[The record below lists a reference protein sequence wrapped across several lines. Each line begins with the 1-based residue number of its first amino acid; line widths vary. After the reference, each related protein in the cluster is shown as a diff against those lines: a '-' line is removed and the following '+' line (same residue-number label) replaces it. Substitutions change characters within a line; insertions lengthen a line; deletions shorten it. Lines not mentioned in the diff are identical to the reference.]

1 MEKGLI
7 KMPERAELLIHSD
20 LGRIKIE
27 KEIELSKRYDIFK
40 VKSENMVPGNSDE
53 KPVKL
58 FKICELSH
66 DEKYPRR
73 EAMENVISSL
83 ARNNDGEFNFVYF
96 LDGNNDKVSVYLGI
110 ANAKGKSGTKSKL
123 NVSDFFEVLESSFR
137 GNFTGS
143 NVEELKRDA
152 DNKKDEDDKKDE
164 VKIGSI
170 ELQKKIGYIVGV
182 PSLSKHDKS
191 QLTTDF
197 QGIDRLINA
206 MRGTKS
212 WQLMLVCEVVS
223 YENICEFKK
232 RFNEEYDRLAPLQY
246 VDQNIGFSHAKSEGS
261 SHAESTSKGKN
272 KTISENHGDSRDSKG
287 TSTGTNEGTSTSDTD
302 QRSESNTR
310 SLSGTRKYEN
320 KEVTEIIEYF
330 KKILTERINTALT
343 KGFFKTAIYTFA
355 SDKVEL
361 MKLQNNIISI
371 FQGDESSFCSLHPVI
386 VDETDEKLEDLKK
399 KIAFCRILEKDATN
413 SDSLLPVINST
424 PCMENKLSFATY
436 LTPKEISIVAGIPT
450 KEVNGIS
457 LRESVE
463 FGVNIPPQQDSD
475 KIKLGFI
482 LDRGSELKENKVSL
496 TKSDLNKHI
505 FVAGVT
511 GAGKTVT
518 CQKILLES
526 GCPWCVIEP
535 AKTEYRKLINKNEK
549 DEKIS
554 VFTLGNENCSPFR
567 LNPFELMRGETVAAH
582 ADMLKAAFTASF
594 SMEAAMPQLVEE
606 AVYKVYEK
614 KGWDLDDT
622 GDEKKR
628 DFPNISE
635 FTEALK
641 EVCKDKEFGERLQ
654 GEYSGSLI
662 ARFGSLERGGKGA
675 MLNCRKSFDFEEL
688 IGQKIV
694 FELEELKD
702 PADKALLMSLI
713 LMKLAHA
720 AKLKYK
726 KDKNFRH
733 ITLIEE
739 AHRVLS
745 KPEPGVADSKK
756 YGVQVFA
763 DMIAEVRKYGESFII
778 TDQIPAQLTPE
789 VIKNTNTKII
799 HKIFSKDDKE
809 IVGSTMSLNDKQKD
823 YLSKMKVG
831 EAVMFSQGW
840 DKAVN
845 VKIKMTDEKLLEE
858 PDDDEVREKCADKYL
873 LNERKFV
880 KFINR
885 ICNQDSE
892 EKIPEFKLEGI
903 DQAEFVTRFVESLA
917 IGAKKHEEAEKF
929 IKGIL
934 ESGLTIREVRESE
947 FYYYFCN

>member
-1 MEKGLI
+1 MENL
-7 KMPERAELLIHSD
+7 PEKVKKQ
-20 LGRIKIE
+20 LGDIALYEEMKERID
-27 KEIELSKRYDIFK
+27 LSKRYNLFK
-40 VKSENMVPGNSDE
+40 VSPQNMRLIKEEDDIPISM
-53 KPVKL
+53 L

-73 EAMENVISSL
+73 EAMENVISAMAL
-83 ARNNDGEFNFVYF
+83 NNSSTFNFVYF
-96 LDGNNDKVSVYLGI
+96 LDGNEDNVSVYVGI
-110 ANAKGKSGTKSKL
+110 ADTGSETDL
-123 NVSDFFEVLESSFR
+123 NVSDFLKVLQSSFSGNFAGSVLEDLENNGFER
-137 GNFTGS
+137 LREKIKN
-143 NVEELKRDA
+143 
-152 DNKKDEDDKKDE
+152 NKF
-164 VKIGSI
+164 GF
-170 ELQKKIGYIVGV
+170 IVGV

-191 QLTTDF
+191 QLSTDF

-206 MRGTKS
+206 MRGVKS
-212 WQLMLVCEVVS
+212 WQVILVCEAVS
-223 YENICEFKK
+223 YEEICEFKK
-232 RFNEEYDRLAPLQY
+232 QFHREYDRLAPLQY
-246 VDQNIGFSHAKSEGS
+246 ADKNFGFSHAE
-261 SHAESTSKGKN
+261 SKGN
-272 KTISENHGDSRDSKG
+272 SETRSKTEGTSRSTTENHGDSSDSEGK
-287 TSTGTNEGTSTSDTD
+287 SHGTSTSK
-302 QRSESNTR
+302 SESKTEQKGETNT
-310 SLSGTRKYEN
+310 LSGSATRKFEN
-320 KEVTEIIEYF
+320 KEVSEIIEYF
-330 KKILTERINTALT
+330 KKVLSERINVALT
-343 KGFFKTAIYTFA
+343 KGLFKTALYTFA
-355 SDKVEL
+355 SDKMEL
-361 MKLQNNIISI
+361 VKLQNNIISI

-386 VDETDEKLEDLKK
+386 IDDADDELKK
-399 KIAFCRILEKDATN
+399 RVVSFRILTSGNNCNDF
-413 SDSLLPVINST
+413 LLPVINST
-424 PCMENKLSFATY
+424 PCISGTLSFATY
-436 LTPKEISIVAGIPT
+436 MTPKEISIVAGIPT

-463 FGVNIPPQQDSD
+463 FGVNIPRQQDDD
-475 KIKLGFI
+475 KIELGFI
-482 LDRGSELKENKVSL
+482 LDRGSELEQNKVFL

-535 AKTEYRKLINKNEK
+535 AKTEYRSLINKNKK

-675 MLNCRKSFDFEEL
+675 MLNCRKSFDFEKL
-688 IGQKIV
+688 IEQKIV

-726 KDKNFRH
+726 EYKEKDKKFRH

-745 KPEPGVADSKK
+745 KPEPGLADSKK

-763 DMIAEVRKYGESFII
+763 DMIAEVRKYGESFVI

-799 HKIFSKDDKE
+799 HKIFSRDDKE

-845 VKIKMTDEKLLEE
+845 VKIKMTDEKLQEE
-858 PDDDEVREKCADKYL
+858 PDDKEVCEKCADKYL
-873 LNERKFV
+873 LNERRFIKFIKETRSSKSSKDDFPTFELKEMEDDDFV
-880 KFINR
+880 K
-885 ICNQDSE
+885 
-892 EKIPEFKLEGI
+892 
-903 DQAEFVTRFVESLA
+903 RFVENST
-917 IGAKKHEEAEKF
+917 ISTEK
-929 IKGIL
+929 I
-934 ESGLTIREVRESE
+934 
-947 FYYYFCN
+947 

>member
-1 MEKGLI
+1 MENL
-7 KMPERAELLIHSD
+7 PEKVKKQ
-20 LGRIKIE
+20 LGGDIALYEEVKERID
-27 KEIELSKRYDIFK
+27 LSKRYDLFK
-40 VKSENMVPGNSDE
+40 VAPQNMCLIKEDDPPISM
-53 KPVKL
+53 L

-73 EAMENVISSL
+73 EAMENVISAMAL
-83 ARNNDGEFNFVYF
+83 NNNSTFNFVYF
-96 LDGNNDKVSVYLGI
+96 LDGNEDNVSVYVGI
-110 ANAKGKSGTKSKL
+110 ADTGSETDL
-123 NVSDFFEVLESSFR
+123 NVSDFLEVLQSSFS
-137 GNFTGS
+137 GNFAGS
-143 NVEELKRDA
+143 VLEDLENNGFERLRKRIEN
-152 DNKKDEDDKKDE
+152 NKF
-164 VKIGSI
+164 GF
-170 ELQKKIGYIVGV
+170 IVGV

-191 QLTTDF
+191 QLSTDF

-206 MRGTKS
+206 MRGVKS
-212 WQLMLVCEVVS
+212 WQVILVCEAVS
-223 YENICEFKK
+223 YEEICEFKK
-232 RFNEEYDRLAPLQY
+232 QFHREYDRLAPLQY
-246 VDQNIGFSHAKSEGS
+246 ADKNFGFSHAENKGNSETRSKTEGTS
-261 SHAESTSKGKN
+261 RST
-272 KTISENHGDSRDSKG
+272 TENHGDSSDSEGK
-287 TSTGTNEGTSTSDTD
+287 SHGTSTSK
-302 QRSESNTR
+302 SESKTEQKGETNT
-310 SLSGTRKYEN
+310 LSGSATRKFEN
-320 KEVTEIIEYF
+320 KEVSEIIEYF
-330 KKILTERINTALT
+330 KKVLSERINVALT
-343 KGFFKTAIYTFA
+343 KGLFKTAFYTFA
-355 SDKVEL
+355 SDKMEL
-361 MKLQNNIISI
+361 VKLQNNIISI

-386 VDETDEKLEDLKK
+386 IDDADDELKK
-399 KIAFCRILEKDATN
+399 RVVSFRILTSGNNCRDL
-413 SDSLLPVINST
+413 LLPVINST
-424 PCMENKLSFATY
+424 PCISETLSFATY
-436 LTPKEISIVAGIPT
+436 MTPKEISIVAGIPT

-463 FGVNIPPQQDSD
+463 FGVNIPPQQDDD
-475 KIKLGFI
+475 KIELGFI
-482 LDRGSELKENKVSL
+482 LDRGSELEQNKVSL

-535 AKTEYRKLINKNEK
+535 AKTEYRSLINKK

-567 LNPFELMRGETVAAH
+567 LNPFELMRGETLSAH

-675 MLNCRKSFDFEEL
+675 MLNCRKSFDFAKL
-688 IGQKIV
+688 IEQKIV

-726 KDKNFRH
+726 EYKEKDKKFRH

-745 KPEPGVADSKK
+745 KPEPGLADSKK

-763 DMIAEVRKYGESFII
+763 DMIAEVRKYGESFVI

-799 HKIFSKDDKE
+799 HKIFSRDDKE

-831 EAVMFSQGW
+831 EAVIFSQGW

-845 VKIKMTDEKLLEE
+845 VKIKMTDEKLPEE
-858 PDDDEVREKCADKYL
+858 PDDKEVCEKCADKYL
-873 LNERKFV
+873 LNERRFI
-880 KFINR
+880 KFIKETR
-885 ICNQDSE
+885 SSKSSKDVF
-892 EKIPEFKLEGI
+892 PTFKLEEME
-903 DQAEFVTRFVESLA
+903 DDDFVKKFVENSTISTEKYREA
-917 IGAKKHEEAEKF
+917 IEF
-929 IKGIL
+929 FSNIL
-934 ESGLTIREVRESE
+934 KRNLTISEFRRKSE
-947 FYYYFCN
+947 FYYDFCN

>member
-1 MEKGLI
+1 MTQEIMMPILSESEKSLVSAVPA
-7 KMPERAELLIHSD
+7 K
-20 LGRIKIE
+20 E
-27 KEIELSKRYDIFK
+27 KIELSKRYEIFK
-40 VKSENMVPGNSDE
+40 VESKDMVPGNSDE

-83 ARNNDGEFNFVYF
+83 AQNNDGEFNFVYF

-110 ANAKGKSGTKSKL
+110 ANAKGESGTKSKL

-152 DNKKDEDDKKDE
+152 DDKKDE

-212 WQLMLVCEVVS
+212 WQLMLVCEAVS

-232 RFNEEYDRLAPLQY
+232 QFNEEYDRLAPLQY
-246 VDQNIGFSHAKSEGS
+246 VDASLGLSQAENKGNSETRSKTQGTNR
-261 SHAESTSKGKN
+261 ST
-272 KTISENHGDSRDSKG
+272 TENHGDSSDSYGKSHG
-287 TSTGTNEGTSTSDTD
+287 TSKSTTESKTEQEGETITHSKNASI
-302 QRSESNTR
+302 
-310 SLSGTRKYEN
+310 KFEN

-330 KKILTERINTALT
+330 KKVLTERINTALT

-386 VDETDEKLEDLKK
+386 VDETDEKLKELRKN
-399 KIAFCRILEKDATN
+399 IAFCRILEKDATN

-424 PCMENKLSFATY
+424 PCIENKLSFATY

-463 FGVNIPPQQDSD
+463 FGVNIPPQQDGD
-475 KIKLGFI
+475 KIELGFI

-518 CQKILLES
+518 CQKILLKS

-535 AKTEYRKLINKNEK
+535 AKTEYRKLINKK
-549 DEKIS
+549 GEKIH

-567 LNPFELMRGETVAAH
+567 LNPFELMRGETVSAH

-702 PADKALLMSLI
+702 PADKAFLMSLI

-726 KDKNFRH
+726 ENKDFRH

-763 DMIAEVRKYGESFII
+763 DMIAEVRKYGESFVI

-845 VKIKMTDEKLLEE
+845 VKIKMTDEKLPETDD
-858 PDDDEVREKCADKYL
+858 PDDDYVREKCADKYL
-873 LNERKFV
+873 LNERR
-880 KFINR
+880 FI
-885 ICNQDSE
+885 
-892 EKIPEFKLEGI
+892 
-903 DQAEFVTRFVESLA
+903 
-917 IGAKKHEEAEKF
+917 KF
-929 IKGIL
+929 IKETQSSKSSKDDFPTFELEEMEDDDFVKKFVENSTISTKKYKEAEEFFSKIL
-934 ESGLTIREVRESE
+934 KRNLTISEFRGKSE
-947 FYYYFCN
+947 FYCDFCN

>member
-1 MEKGLI
+1 MEKGLV
-7 KMPERAELLIHSD
+7 KMPERAEVLIHSD
-20 LGRIKIE
+20 LERIKIE

-40 VKSENMVPGNSDE
+40 VKSDDMVLSNDEE
-53 KPVKL
+53 KPVQL
-58 FKICELSH
+58 FRICELSH

-73 EAMENVISSL
+73 EAMENVISSM

-96 LDGNNDKVSVYLGI
+96 LDGNNDRVSVYLGI
-110 ANAKGKSGTKSKL
+110 SNAKKSTI
-123 NVSDFFEVLESSFR
+123 NVKDFFEILESSFR

-143 NVEELKRDA
+143 NVEKLKTDEKE
-152 DNKKDEDDKKDE
+152 KKD
-164 VKIGSI
+164 ISSI
-170 ELQKKIGYIVGV
+170 KLQKKVGYIVGV

-191 QLTTDF
+191 QLSTDF

-206 MRGTKS
+206 MRGTES
-212 WQLMLVCEVVS
+212 WQVMLVCEAVS
-223 YENICEFKK
+223 FENICEFKK
-232 RFNEEYDRLAPLQY
+232 QFNEEYDRIAPYQY
-246 VDQNIGFSHAKSEGS
+246 IDKSFGL
-261 SHAESTSKGKN
+261 SHAENKGSSETKSKTEGTNKST
-272 KTISENHGDSRDSKG
+272 SENHGDSNDSHGKSRG
-287 TSTGTNEGTSTSDTD
+287 TSKSTTESKTEQEGETITHSQNASI
-302 QRSESNTR
+302 
-310 SLSGTRKYEN
+310 KFEN

-330 KKILTERINTALT
+330 KKVLTERINTALT

-355 SDKVEL
+355 SDKLEL

-386 VDETDEKLEDLKK
+386 VDETDEKLSELRK
-399 KIAFCRILEKDATN
+399 KIASCRILEQDF
-413 SDSLLPVINST
+413 SDGDMLLPVINST

-463 FGVNIPPQQDSD
+463 FGVNIPQQQDE
-475 KIKLGFI
+475 IELGFI
-482 LDRGSELKENKVSL
+482 LDRGSELKQNKVCL

-518 CQKILLES
+518 CQKILLKS
-526 GCPWCVIEP
+526 KCPWCVIEP
-535 AKTEYRKLINKNEK
+535 AKTEYRKLINKK
-549 DEKIS
+549 GEKIR

-567 LNPFELMRGETVAAH
+567 LNPFELMHGETVSAH

-606 AVYKVYEK
+606 AVYDAYDK
-614 KGWDLDDT
+614 KNWDLEDT
-622 GDEKKR
+622 FGGENENR
-628 DFPNISE
+628 EFPNMGDFLNSLE
-635 FTEALK
+635 S
-641 EVCKDKEFGERLQ
+641 VCRNKNFGDRLQ
-654 GEYSGSLI
+654 GEYLGSLV
-662 ARFGSLERGGKGA
+662 ARFKSLTLGNKGA
-675 MLNCRKSFDFEEL
+675 MLNCRKSIFNFEEL
-688 IGQKIV
+688 IEQKIV

-702 PADKALLMSLI
+702 PADKAFLMSLI

-726 KDKNFRH
+726 NDKNFRH

-799 HKIFSKDDKE
+799 HKIFAKDDKE
-809 IVGSTMSLNDKQKD
+809 IVGNTMALNDKQKD

-845 VKIKMTDEKLLEE
+845 VKITMAAEHLDE
-858 PDDDEVREKCADKYL
+858 PDDDEIREKCADKYL
-873 LNERKFV
+873 LNERKFK
-880 KFINR
+880 KFISKNCPMDGSDP
-885 ICNQDSE
+885 ISKFELKEIGEDDFIEQ
-892 EKIPEFKLEGI
+892 
-903 DQAEFVTRFVESLA
+903 FVKNSSINAGE
-917 IGAKKHEEAEKF
+917 HEEAKEFLGK
-929 IKGIL
+929 ILKGNL
-934 ESGLTIREVRESE
+934 KCREVCESR
-947 FYYYFCN
+947 FCDYFFN

>member
-20 LGRIKIE
+20 LERIKIE

-40 VKSENMVPGNSDE
+40 VKSENMVPGNNDE
-53 KPVKL
+53 KPVQL
-58 FKICELSH
+58 FRICELSH

-73 EAMENVISSL
+73 EAMENVISSM
-83 ARNNDGEFNFVYF
+83 ARNNDGKFNFVYF
-96 LDGNNDKVSVYLGI
+96 LDGNNDRVSVYLGI
-110 ANAKGKSGTKSKL
+110 SNAKKSTI
-123 NVSDFFEVLESSFR
+123 NVKDFFEILESSFR

-143 NVEELKRDA
+143 NVEKLKTDEKE
-152 DNKKDEDDKKDE
+152 KKD
-164 VKIGSI
+164 ISSI
-170 ELQKKIGYIVGV
+170 KLQKKVGYIVGV

-191 QLTTDF
+191 QLSTDF

-206 MRGTKS
+206 MRGTES
-212 WQLMLVCEVVS
+212 WQVMLVCEAVS
-223 YENICEFKK
+223 FENICEFKK
-232 RFNEEYDRLAPLQY
+232 QFNEEYDRIAPYQY
-246 VDQNIGFSHAKSEGS
+246 IDKSFGL
-261 SHAESTSKGKN
+261 SHAENKGSSETKSKTEGTNKST
-272 KTISENHGDSRDSKG
+272 SENHGDSNDSHGKSRG
-287 TSTGTNEGTSTSDTD
+287 TSNSK
-302 QRSESNTR
+302 SESKTEQEGETDT
-310 SLSGTRKYEN
+310 LSQNASRKFEN
-320 KEVTEIIEYF
+320 KKITEIIEYF
-330 KKILTERINTALT
+330 KKVLTERINTALT
-343 KGFFKTAIYTFA
+343 KGLFKTAVYTFA
-355 SDKVEL
+355 SDKLEL

-386 VDETDEKLEDLKK
+386 VDETDEKLSELRK
-399 KIAFCRILEKDATN
+399 KIASCRILEQDF
-413 SDSLLPVINST
+413 SDGDMLLPVINST

-463 FGVNIPPQQDSD
+463 FGVNIPQQQDD
-475 KIKLGFI
+475 KKIELGFI
-482 LDRGSELKENKVSL
+482 LDRGSELKQNKVWL

-526 GCPWCVIEP
+526 KCPWCVIEP
-535 AKTEYRKLINKNEK
+535 AKTEYRCLTNKK
-549 DEKIS
+549 DDKIR

-567 LNPFELMRGETVAAH
+567 LNPFELMHGETVSAH

-606 AVYKVYEK
+606 AVYDAYDK
-614 KGWDLDDT
+614 KNWDIEDT
-622 GDEKKR
+622 FDGENENR
-628 DFPNISE
+628 EFPNMGDFLSSLE
-635 FTEALK
+635 S
-641 EVCKDKEFGERLQ
+641 VCRNKNFGDRLQ
-654 GEYSGSLI
+654 GEYLGSLV
-662 ARFGSLERGGKGA
+662 ARFKSLTLGNKGA
-675 MLNCRKSFDFEEL
+675 MLNCRKSIFNFEEL
-688 IGQKIV
+688 IEQKIV

-702 PADKALLMSLI
+702 PADKAFLMSLI

-726 KDKNFRH
+726 NDKNFRH

-799 HKIFSKDDKE
+799 HKIFAKDDKE
-809 IVGSTMSLNDKQKD
+809 IVGNTMALNDKQKD

-845 VKIKMTDEKLLEE
+845 VKITMAAEHLAE
-858 PDDDEVREKCADKYL
+858 PDDDEIREKCADKYL
-873 LNERKFV
+873 LNERKFK
-880 KFINR
+880 KFISKNCPMDGSDP
-885 ICNQDSE
+885 ISKFELKEIGEDDFIEQ
-892 EKIPEFKLEGI
+892 
-903 DQAEFVTRFVESLA
+903 FVKNSSINAGE
-917 IGAKKHEEAEKF
+917 HEEAKEFLGK
-929 IKGIL
+929 ILKGNL
-934 ESGLTIREVRESE
+934 KCREVCESR
-947 FYYYFCN
+947 FCDYFFN

>member
-1 MEKGLI
+1 MTQEFMTPALRQDKRSLVAGV
-7 KMPERAELLIHSD
+7 PT
-20 LGRIKIE
+20 IE
-27 KEIELSKRYDIFK
+27 KIELSKRYEIFK
-40 VKSENMVPGNSDE
+40 VESKDMVPGNSDE

-110 ANAKGKSGTKSKL
+110 ANAKGESGTKSKL

-143 NVEELKRDA
+143 NVEKLKA
-152 DNKKDEDDKKDE
+152 DPDDKKDE

-170 ELQKKIGYIVGV
+170 KLQKKIGYIVGV

-413 SDSLLPVINST
+413 GDSLLPVINST
-424 PCMENKLSFATY
+424 PCIENKLSFATY

-463 FGVNIPPQQDSD
+463 FGVNIPSQQDDD
-475 KIKLGFI
+475 KIELGFI
-482 LDRGSELKENKVSL
+482 LDRGSELKQNKVSL

-535 AKTEYRKLINKNEK
+535 AKTEYRRLVNKK
-549 DEKIS
+549 GEKIR

-622 GDEKKR
+622 GEEKNS
-628 DFPNISE
+628 DFPNISDFLNSLE
-635 FTEALK
+635 S
-641 EVCKDKEFGERLQ
+641 VCKDKNFGDRLQ
-654 GEYSGSLI
+654 GEYLGSLV
-662 ARFGSLERGGKGA
+662 ARFKSLTLGSKGA
-675 MLNCRKSFDFEEL
+675 MLNCRKSIFNFEEL
-688 IGQKIV
+688 IEQKIV

-702 PADKALLMSLI
+702 PADKAFLMSLV

-756 YGVQVFA
+756 YGVQVFT

-917 IGAKKHEEAEKF
+917 ISTKKHREAEKF

>member
-7 KMPERAELLIHSD
+7 TMPERAELLIHSD
-20 LGRIKIE
+20 LERIKIE

-40 VKSENMVPGNSDE
+40 VKSENMVPGNNDE
-53 KPVKL
+53 KPVQL
-58 FKICELSH
+58 FRICELSH

-73 EAMENVISSL
+73 EAMENVISSM
-83 ARNNDGEFNFVYF
+83 ARNNDGKFNFVYF
-96 LDGNNDKVSVYLGI
+96 LDGNNDRVSVYLGI
-110 ANAKGKSGTKSKL
+110 SKAKETRI
-123 NVSDFFEVLESSFR
+123 NVKDFFEILESSFR

-143 NVEELKRDA
+143 NVEKLET
-152 DNKKDEDDKKDE
+152 DEKEKND
-164 VKIGSI
+164 ISSI
-170 ELQKKIGYIVGV
+170 KLQKKVGYIVGV

-191 QLTTDF
+191 QLSTDF

-206 MRGTKS
+206 MRGTES
-212 WQLMLVCEVVS
+212 WQVMLVCEAVS
-223 YENICEFKK
+223 FENICEFKK
-232 RFNEEYDRLAPLQY
+232 QFNEEYDRIAPYQY
-246 VDQNIGFSHAKSEGS
+246 IDKSFGL
-261 SHAESTSKGKN
+261 SHAENKGSSETKSKTEGTNKST
-272 KTISENHGDSRDSKG
+272 SENHGDSNDSHGKSRG
-287 TSTGTNEGTSTSDTD
+287 TSNSK
-302 QRSESNTR
+302 SESKTEQEGETDT
-310 SLSGTRKYEN
+310 LSQNASRKFEN
-320 KEVTEIIEYF
+320 KEIIEIIEYF
-330 KKILTERINTALT
+330 KKVQTERINTALT
-343 KGFFKTAIYTFA
+343 KGFFKTAVYTFA
-355 SDKVEL
+355 SDKLEL

-386 VDETDEKLEDLKK
+386 VDEPDEKLSELRK
-399 KIAFCRILEKDATN
+399 KIASCRILEQDF
-413 SDSLLPVINST
+413 SDGNMLLPVINST

-463 FGVNIPPQQDSD
+463 FGVNIPPQQEDE
-475 KIKLGFI
+475 KIELGFI
-482 LDRGSELKENKVSL
+482 LDRGSELKQNKVCL

-518 CQKILLES
+518 CQKILLKS
-526 GCPWCVIEP
+526 RCPWCVIEP
-535 AKTEYRKLINKNEK
+535 AKTEYRCLINKK
-549 DEKIS
+549 DEEIR

-567 LNPFELMRGETVAAH
+567 LNPFELMRGETVSAH

-622 GDEKKR
+622 GDEKNR
-628 DFPNISE
+628 DFPNLSE

-641 EVCKDKEFGERLQ
+641 EVCKDKEFGDRLQ

-675 MLNCRKSFDFEEL
+675 MLNCRKSIFNFEEL
-688 IGQKIV
+688 LEQKIV

-702 PADKALLMSLI
+702 TADKAFLMSLI

-726 KDKNFRH
+726 EDKNFRH

-799 HKIFSKDDKE
+799 HKIFAKDDKE
-809 IVGSTMSLNDKQKD
+809 IVGNTMALNDKQKD

-845 VKIKMTDEKLLEE
+845 VKIKMRAEKLPE
-858 PDDDEVREKCADKYL
+858 PEDDVLREKCADKYL

-880 KFINR
+880 KFINKV
-885 ICNQDSE
+885 CNQDSE
-892 EKIPEFKLEGI
+892 EKIQKFKLEGI
-903 DQAEFVTRFVESLA
+903 EKADFVTRFVENSQ
-917 IGAKKHEEAEKF
+917 ISDEKHDEAEKF
-929 IKGIL
+929 INEIL
-934 ESGLTIREVRESE
+934 ESGLTIREVRDSE

>member
-1 MEKGLI
+1 MTQEFMTPALRQDKRSLVASV
-7 KMPERAELLIHSD
+7 PT
-20 LGRIKIE
+20 IE
-27 KEIELSKRYDIFK
+27 KIELSKRYEIFK
-40 VKSENMVPGNSDE
+40 VESKDMVPGNSDE

-110 ANAKGKSGTKSKL
+110 ANAKGESGTKSKL
-123 NVSDFFEVLESSFR
+123 NVSEFFEVLESSFR

-143 NVEELKRDA
+143 NVEKLKA
-152 DNKKDEDDKKDE
+152 DPDDKKDE
-164 VKIGSI
+164 VKIESI
-170 ELQKKIGYIVGV
+170 KLQKKIGYIVGV

-206 MRGTKS
+206 MRGTES
-212 WQLMLVCEVVS
+212 WQLMLVCEAVS

-246 VDQNIGFSHAKSEGS
+246 VDQNIGS
-261 SHAESTSKGKN
+261 SHAENKGSSETRSRTKGTNSST
-272 KTISENHGDSRDSKG
+272 SENHGDSSDSEGKSRG
-287 TSTGTNEGTSTSDTD
+287 TSKSTTESKTEQEGETFT
-302 QRSESNTR
+302 
-310 SLSGTRKYEN
+310 LSQNKSIKFEN

-330 KKILTERINTALT
+330 KKVLTERINTALT

-413 SDSLLPVINST
+413 GDSLLPVINST
-424 PCMENKLSFATY
+424 PCIENKLSFATY

-463 FGVNIPPQQDSD
+463 FGVNIPQQQDD
-475 KIKLGFI
+475 KKIELGFI
-482 LDRGSELKENKVSL
+482 LDRGSELKQNKVWL

-526 GCPWCVIEP
+526 KCPWCVIEP
-535 AKTEYRKLINKNEK
+535 AKTEYRCLTNKK
-549 DEKIS
+549 DEKIR

-567 LNPFELMRGETVAAH
+567 LNPFELMHGETVSAH

-763 DMIAEVRKYGESFII
+763 DMIAEVRKYGESFVI

-917 IGAKKHEEAEKF
+917 ISTKKHREAEKF